1 MGSTPSST
9 AGSSPRVRGK
19 RVARLELAT
28 VDRLIPACAGKTAG
42 LTRGGSRTRA
52 HPRVCGENPPVSRWL
67 RGTLGSSP
75 RVRGKRV
82 DGSRTLLRPGLI
94 PACAG
99 KTRGGHY
106 PPRRGA
112 AHPRVCGENY
122 RSRAGGVK
130 EYGSSPRVRGKRRAR
145 RRAART
151 GGLIPAC
158 AGKTTRGCS
167 RRHQRRAHPR
177 ACGENAEVRADAWG
191 AGGSSPRV
199 RGKQGRRG
207 WPRLRGRLIPA
218 CAGKTGSARAP
229 QGSAAAHPRVCGEN
243 RLIENLVTLQRG
255 SSPRVRGKHYMH
267 LGENDGI
274 RLIPACAGKTHK
286 RGRYR
291 SADQAHPRV
300 CGENASLDVDALA
313 AAWLIPAC
321 AGKTRRRPLRLR
333 DHHGSSPRVRGKRY
347 RRDRPERHDRLIPAC
362 AGKTVL
368 PEWVRGWGRAH
379 PRVCGENHAVGV
391 DREPPGG
398 SSPRVR
404 GKLGGDQGA
413 GVLRVAHPRVC
424 GENRGSVTTCRPSA
438 GSSPRV
444 RGKPVYEVTEP
455 GAFGLIPAC
464 AGKTSTSPWS

>member
-1 MGSTPSST
+1 M
-9 AGSSPRVRGK
+9 
-19 RVARLELAT
+19 
-28 VDRLIPACAGKTAG
+28 
-42 LTRGGSRTRA
+42 
-52 HPRVCGENPPVSRWL
+52 CGEN
-67 RGTLGSSP
+67 RGVDSWWIKDPGSSP

-199 RGKQGRRG
+199 RGK
-207 WPRLRGRLIPA
+207 LLEHV
-218 CAGKTGSARAP
+218 AGHG
-229 QGSAAAHPRVCGEN
+229 C
-243 RLIENLVTLQRG
+243 L
-255 SSPRVRGKHYMH
+255 
-267 LGENDGI
+267 
-274 RLIPACAGKTHK
+274 RLIPACAGKTHMILHL
-286 RGRYR
+286 
-291 SADQAHPRV
+291 SNALWAHPRV
-300 CGENASLDVDALA
+300 CGENGPLSG
-313 AAWLIPAC
+313 I
-321 AGKTRRRPLRLR
+321 GRP
-333 DHHGSSPRVRGKRY
+333 
-347 RRDRPERHDRLIPAC
+347 
-362 AGKTVL
+362 TQ
-368 PEWVRGWGRAH
+368 
-379 PRVCGENHAVGV
+379 
-391 DREPPGG
+391 G

-404 GKLGGDQGA
+404 GKLGAVDARLHALGLIPACA
-413 GVLRVAHPRVC
+413 GKTEDELSRAECEGAHPRVC
-424 GENRGSVTTCRPSA
+424 GENGFGACSTGIRR

-444 RGKPVYEVTEP
+444 RGKPTHRKSGYPATR
-455 GAFGLIPAC
+455 LIPAC
-464 AGKTSTSPWS
+464 AGKTLHAPWRE